1 MQATEEVLKNKQPI
15 DTVADQV
22 CDYLIDSGRLK
33 KSDLK
38 RAETFRD
45 QNGGDLITLLV
56 RLGLVSERDVAE
68 AESSLLELPL
78 ISTAEFPDEAADI
91 GKLSLRYLK
100 HNQLLPVSVSDTGM
114 VVVMANPRETL
125 SNEDG

>member
-1 MQATEEVLKNKQPI
+1 MQITEEIQDDKAQAVTAFE
-15 DTVADQV
+15 DEV
-22 CDYLIDSGRLK
+22 CVYLIESGRLK

-68 AESSLLELPL
+68 AESQS
-78 ISTAEFPDEAADI
+78 
-91 GKLSLRYLK
+91 
-100 HNQLLPVSVSDTGM
+100 NQQACGQPPYPTGC
-114 VVVMANPRETL
+114 ALQREYRGGMCSHWL
-125 SNEDG
+125 